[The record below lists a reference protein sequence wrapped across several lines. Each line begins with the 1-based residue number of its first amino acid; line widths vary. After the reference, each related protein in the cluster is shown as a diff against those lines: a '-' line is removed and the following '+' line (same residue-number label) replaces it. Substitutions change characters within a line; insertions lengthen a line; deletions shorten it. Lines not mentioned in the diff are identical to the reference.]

1 MRPPGV
7 VEGVQPDPMRN
18 LAPGE
23 PRYHSCWRTKP
34 PGAYFDKAAAE
45 WAVAFFERQC
55 CLTTDEWA
63 RKPFILGGWQAD
75 WIIRQAFGWRRENK
89 TRLYRRVMVWIPR
102 KNGKTELMAGVS
114 HLCLMGDGVHG
125 AECYSIASTGDQA
138 TLVFESAKKMARYSA
153 TLGEEYEV
161 FEDSLYLK
169 ATQSRFEPLT
179 GKAKGKH
186 GLKTTYLLGDEVHE
200 WPDSNLYTYVRNA
213 MASRA
218 EPMEWLIS
226 TAGLDEGYGVDLW
239 NESIGICEGSFD
251 DPETL
256 VLIWCAPQDPKVE
269 IDIEDPQVWAEAN
282 PNLGVSVR
290 LDYMIRTAR
299 EAAQSPAK
307 ENDFKRYHLNI
318 WTGQNERWLPMTAWN
333 ACAQPS
339 TTPDLPRWK
348 ELETLLAGQRCYIGL
363 DLAST
368 RDFCAESLLFPPND
382 AVPTWSLLVRLW
394 WPDAQF
400 RIGCQKTRVPFEE
413 WRRAG
418 AIRVT
423 PGNAAD
429 HDAIC
434 DQVIADCQT
443 FDVQHIGIDQF
454 MAHSVALRLTDE
466 GLPVELIRWGMLSMG
481 GPTKTFELRVLKGDL
496 DHGGQPAL
504 RWMASNVSIK
514 RDGKDNYMP
523 DKAKSAQKIDGIAAT
538 VVAEAVAQLEV
549 QARSYLETN
558 DLMVLQ

>member
-1 MRPPGV
+1 MHPPGV
-7 VEGVQPDPMRN
+7 VVGVQPDPLRK

-23 PRYHSCWRTKP
+23 PRYHSCWREKP
-34 PGAYFDKAAAE
+34 PGSYFDSVTAD
-45 WAVAFFERQC
+45 WAVAFFAKQC
-55 CLTTDEWA
+55 VLTTDDA
-63 RKPFILGGWQAD
+63 AGSPFVLQPWQEV
-75 WIIRQAFGWRRENK
+75 WIIRQAFGWRRDDG
-89 TRLYRRVMVWIPR
+89 TRLYSRIFIWVPR
-102 KNGKTELMAGVS
+102 KNGKTEMMGGVA
-114 HLCLMGDGVHG
+114 HLCMIGDGVHG
-125 AECYSIASTGDQA
+125 AECYSIAATHQQA
-138 TLVFESAKKMARYSA
+138 SKVFESAKNMARYSP
-153 TLGEEYEV
+153 TLAQQYEV
-161 FEDSLYLK
+161 FENSLYLK
-169 ATQSRFEPLT
+169 GTQSVFEPLT
-179 GKAKGKH
+179 AKAKGKH
-186 GLKTTYLLGDEVHE
+186 GLRTTYLIGDEMHE
-200 WPDSNLYTYVRNA
+200 WPNAQLYTYVRNA
-213 MASRA
+213 MLSRN

-251 DPETL
+251 DPKTL
-256 VLIWCAPQDPKVE
+256 ALIWCAPQDPKAE

-282 PNLGVSVR
+282 PNLGVS
-290 LDYMIRTAR
+290 IRVDRIAGWAR
-299 EAAQSPAK
+299 EAAQSPSK
-307 ENDFKRYHLNI
+307 ENEFKRYCLNI

-339 TTPDLPRWK
+339 ETPDVPRWK
-348 ELETLLAGQRCYIGL
+348 ELETLLAGQRCYAGL

-382 AVPTWSLLVRLW
+382 VVPVWSLLVRLW
-394 WPDAQF
+394 WPEAQF

-429 HDAIC
+429 HDAIV
-434 DQVIADCQT
+434 DQIIRDCQT
-443 FDVQHIGIDQF
+443 YDVQNIGIDQF
-454 MAHSVALRLTDE
+454 MAHSVALRLADE

-523 DKAKSAQKIDGIAAT
+523 DKAKSAQKIDGIAST

-549 QARSYLETN
+549 QGRSYLETN
-558 DLMVLQ
+558 DLLVLQ